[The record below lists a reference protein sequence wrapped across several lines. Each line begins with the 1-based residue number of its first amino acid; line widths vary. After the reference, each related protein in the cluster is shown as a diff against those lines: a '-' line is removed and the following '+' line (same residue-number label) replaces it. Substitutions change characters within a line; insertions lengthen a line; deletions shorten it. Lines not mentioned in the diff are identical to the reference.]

1 MHRNFNNIII
11 KIEQKM
17 NKDLQ
22 SKINDKTAVIGIIGL
37 GYVGLPLAVEFA
49 NNSFT
54 VIGIDI
60 DKRKVEQ
67 LNSGENY
74 IADVSDD
81 NLKRLV
87 SSKTLSA
94 TTDFSVLTNIDA
106 VIICVP
112 TPLNKLKDPDVSY
125 ILNVLDQ
132 LTKYVHTDMFI
143 SLESTTYP
151 GTTRELILP
160 ALEKKNLIVGED
172 FYLCFSPERVDP
184 GNEIYHIKNT
194 PKVIGGI
201 TEKCTAIGKLLYE
214 SIIDTVV
221 PVSSPEAAETVKL
234 LENTFR
240 SINIGLANEVAIM
253 CEKLGVD
260 VWEVIDAAATKPF
273 GFMKFTPGPGLGGHC
288 IPIDPHYLA
297 WKMKTLDYRARFIE
311 LAGEINTG
319 MPLHVLDLISG
330 GLNRFQKSINGS
342 KILVLGIAYK
352 KDIDDV
358 RESPALDVMTLLEQG
373 GAQVDYYDGY
383 VPKIK
388 WNDKDKFSQNN
399 LTAETVQSYDAV
411 VVLTDHSNVDYDL
424 VKSES
429 KLIID
434 TRNVFSGVKDSKII
448 RLGNSQSI

>member
-1 MHRNFNNIII
+1 
-11 KIEQKM
+11 M
-17 NKDLQ
+17 NKNLQ

-54 VIGIDI
+54 VLGIDI
-60 DKRKVEQ
+60 DKRRVEQ
-67 LNSGENY
+67 LNRGENY
-74 IADVSDD
+74 IADVSDN
-81 NLKRLV
+81 NLKQLV
-87 SSKTLSA
+87 SSRKLSA
-94 TTDFSVLTNIDA
+94 TIDFSVLTNIDA

-132 LTKYVHTDMFI
+132 LTKYIHPDMLI

-160 ALEKKNLIVGED
+160 ALEKMNLTVGED
-172 FYLCFSPERVDP
+172 FYLCFSPERIDP
-184 GNEIYHIKNT
+184 GNEQYQIRNT

-201 TEKCTAIGKLLYE
+201 TEKCTENGKLLYE

-221 PVSSPEAAETVKL
+221 PVSSPQAAETVKL

-319 MPLHVLDLISG
+319 MPLHVLDLISS
-330 GLNRFQKSINGS
+330 GLNRFQKAINGS

-352 KDIDDV
+352 RDIDDV

-373 GAQVDYYDGY
+373 GAQVDYYDNY
-383 VPKIK
+383 VPTIK
-388 WNDKDKFSQNN
+388 WNDKDKFSQKD
-399 LTAETVQSYDAV
+399 LTEETLHSYDAV

-424 VKSES
+424 VKLES

>member
-1 MHRNFNNIII
+1 
-11 KIEQKM
+11 M

-22 SKINDKTAVIGIIGL
+22 SKIEDKTAIIGIIGL

-49 NNSFT
+49 NSNFS
-54 VIGIDI
+54 VIGVDI
-60 DKRKVEQ
+60 NQDRVNQ
-67 LNSGENY
+67 LSRGENY
-74 IADVSDD
+74 IGDVSDD
-81 NLKRLV
+81 NLKQLV
-87 SSKTLSA
+87 SSKQISA
-94 TTDFSVLTNIDA
+94 TTDFSVLSNIDA
-106 VIICVP
+106 AIICVP

-125 ILNVLDQ
+125 ILSVLDQ
-132 LTKYVHTDMFI
+132 LTKFVHPDMLI

-160 ALEKKNLIVGED
+160 ALEKTNLVVGKD

-184 GNEIYHIKNT
+184 GNENYQIKNT

-201 TEKCTAIGKLLYE
+201 TEKCTETGKQLYE

-288 IPIDPHYLA
+288 IPIDPHYLS
-297 WKMKTLDYRARFIE
+297 WKMKTLNYRARFIE

-319 MPLHVLDLISG
+319 MPLHVLDLISR
-330 GLNRFQKSINGS
+330 GLNRSQQSINGS

-373 GAQVDYYDGY
+373 GADVDYYDSY
-383 VPKIK
+383 ISKIK
-388 WNDKDKFSQNN
+388 WNDEDKYSQKE
-399 LTAETVQSYDAV
+399 LSSETLHNYDAV
-411 VVLTDHSNVDYDL
+411 VILTDHSNIDYGI
-424 VKSES
+424 VKSGS

-448 RLGNSQSI
+448 RLGNSQT

>member
-1 MHRNFNNIII
+1 ME
-11 KIEQKM
+11 KE
-17 NKDLQ
+17 LQ

-49 NNSFT
+49 NNNFT

-74 IADVSDD
+74 IADVSDN
-81 NLKRLV
+81 NLKQLV
-87 SSKTLSA
+87 SSKKIRA
-94 TTDFSVLTNIDA
+94 TNDFSIITKIDA

-160 ALEKKNLIVGED
+160 ALEKKKLAVGKD

-184 GNEIYHIKNT
+184 GNEKYHIKNT
-194 PKVIGGI
+194 PKIIGGI

-240 SINIGLANEVAIM
+240 SINIGLVNEVAIM

-388 WNDKDKFSQNN
+388 WNCANKFGQKN
-399 LTAETVQSYDAV
+399 LTAETIQFYDAV

-429 KLIID
+429 ILIVD
-434 TRNVFSGVKDSKII
+434 TRNVFSGIKDSKII

>member
-1 MHRNFNNIII
+1 M
-11 KIEQKM
+11 E
-17 NKDLQ
+17 KDLQ
-22 SKINDKTAVIGIIGL
+22 SKISAKTAVIGIIGL

-49 NNSFT
+49 KNSFT
-54 VIGIDI
+54 VLGIDI
-60 DKRKVEQ
+60 DKKRVDQ
-67 LNSGENY
+67 LNRSENY
-74 IADVSDD
+74 ITDVSNDS
-81 NLKRLV
+81 LKQLV
-87 SSKTLSA
+87 LSKKLSA
-94 TTDFSVLTNIDA
+94 TDDFSVLTNIDV

-132 LTKYVHTDMFI
+132 LTKYIHTDMLI

-151 GTTRELILP
+151 GTTRDLILP
-160 ALEKKNLIVGED
+160 GLEKRGLTVGKD

-184 GNEIYHIKNT
+184 GNERYKIKNT
-194 PKVIGGI
+194 PKIIGGI
-201 TEKCTAIGKLLYE
+201 TDKCTAIGKLLYE
-214 SIIDTVV
+214 SIIETVV

-273 GFMKFTPGPGLGGHC
+273 GFMKFLPGPGLGGHC
-288 IPIDPHYLA
+288 IPIDPYYLA

-319 MPLHVLDLISG
+319 MPLHVLELISS
-330 GLNRFQKSINGS
+330 GLNQFQKSINGS

-352 KDIDDV
+352 RDIDDV
-358 RESPALDVMTLLEQG
+358 RESPAIDVMTLLEQG
-373 GAQVDYYDGY
+373 GAQVDYYDSY

-388 WNDKDKFSQNN
+388 WNDHDKFCIKI
-399 LTAETVQSYDAV
+399 LAAETLHSYDAV
-411 VVLTDHSNVDYDL
+411 VVLTDHSNIDYDL

-429 KLIID
+429 KVIID
-434 TRNVFSGVKDSKII
+434 TRNVFSGAKDSKII
-448 RLGNSQSI
+448 RLGNRQSI

>member
-1 MHRNFNNIII
+1 M
-11 KIEQKM
+11 K
-17 NKDLQ
+17 KDLQ

-54 VIGIDI
+54 VLGIDI

-67 LNSGENY
+67 LNRGENY
-74 IADVSDD
+74 IADISDD
-81 NLKRLV
+81 NLKQLV
-87 SSKTLSA
+87 SSEKLSA
-94 TTDFSVLTNIDA
+94 TNDFSALTNIDA

-132 LTKYVHTDMFI
+132 LTKYVHTEMLI

-151 GTTRELILP
+151 GTTRDLILP
-160 ALEKKNLIVGED
+160 ALEKRNLTAGKD

-184 GNEIYHIKNT
+184 GNEYYQIKNT

-201 TEKCTAIGKLLYE
+201 TEKCTAIGRLIYE
-214 SIIDTVV
+214 SIVDTVV
-221 PVSSPEAAETVKL
+221 LVSSPEAAETVKL

-273 GFMKFTPGPGLGGHC
+273 GFMKFSPGPGLGGHC

-319 MPLHVLDLISG
+319 MPLHILELINR
-330 GLNRFQKSINGS
+330 GLNQFQKSIKGS

-352 KDIDDV
+352 RDINDV
-358 RESPALDVMTLLEQG
+358 RESPALDVMKLLERG
-373 GAQVDYYDGY
+373 GARVDYYDSY
-383 VPKIK
+383 VTKIK
-388 WNDKDKFSQNN
+388 WNDKDKFSKKN
-399 LTAETVQSYDAV
+399 LTAETLHSYDAI

-429 KLIID
+429 RLIVD
-434 TRNVFSGVKDSKII
+434 TRNVFSGAKDSKII
-448 RLGNSQSI
+448 RLGSSQNI

>member
-1 MHRNFNNIII
+1 M
-11 KIEQKM
+11 K
-17 NKDLQ
+17 KDLQ
-22 SKINDKTAVIGIIGL
+22 SKINDKTAIIGIVGL

-49 NNSFT
+49 NNGFT
-54 VIGIDI
+54 VIGIDVNKARV
-60 DKRKVEQ
+60 DQ
-67 LNSGENY
+67 LNRGDNY
-74 IADVSDD
+74 IGDVSDE
-81 NLKRLV
+81 NLKQLV
-87 SSKTLSA
+87 SSKQISA
-94 TTDFSVLTNIDA
+94 TIDFSALVNIDA
-106 VIICVP
+106 VVICVP

-125 ILNVLDQ
+125 ILSVLDQ
-132 LTKYVHTDMFI
+132 LTKYVHTDMLI

-160 ALEKKNLIVGED
+160 ALEKKNLTVGED

-184 GNEIYHIKNT
+184 GNEKYQIKNT
-194 PKVIGGI
+194 PKIIGGI
-201 TEKCTAIGKLLYE
+201 TEKCTKIGKLLYE

-288 IPIDPHYLA
+288 IPIDPHYLS
-297 WKMKTLDYRARFIE
+297 WKMKTLNYRARFIE

-319 MPLHVLDLISG
+319 MPLHVLDLISR

-373 GAQVDYYDGY
+373 GAQVDYYDSY
-383 VPKIK
+383 VSKIK
-388 WNDKDKFSQNN
+388 WNNEDKYSQKK
-399 LTAETVQSYDAV
+399 LTSEILQGYDAV
-411 VVLTDHSNVDYDL
+411 VVLTDHTNINYAI
-424 VKSES
+424 VKTEA

-434 TRNVFSGVKDSKII
+434 TRNVFSGINHSNII
-448 RLGNSQSI
+448 RLGNSQT

>member
-1 MHRNFNNIII
+1 MKN
-11 KIEQKM
+11 
-17 NKDLQ
+17 DLQ
-22 SKINDKTAVIGIIGL
+22 SKITDKRAIIGIIGL

-49 NNSFT
+49 NNNLT

-60 DKRKVEQ
+60 NKARVDQ
-67 LNSGENY
+67 LNKGENY
-74 IADVSDD
+74 IGDVSDN
-81 NLKRLV
+81 NLKELV
-87 SSKTLSA
+87 SSKKITA
-94 TTDFSVLTNIDA
+94 TTDFSVLAKIDVA
-106 VIICVP
+106 IICDP

-125 ILNVLDQ
+125 ILSVLEQ
-132 LTKYVHTDMFI
+132 LTKYAHTDMLI

-160 ALEKKNLIVGED
+160 ALEKTNLTVGED

-184 GNEIYHIKNT
+184 GNEKYQIKNT

-201 TEKCTAIGKLLYE
+201 TDKCTKVGKTLYE
-214 SIIDTVV
+214 SIIDTVI

-273 GFMKFTPGPGLGGHC
+273 GYMKFTPGPGLGGHC

-319 MPLHVLDLISG
+319 MPLHVLDLISK

-342 KILVLGIAYK
+342 KILVLGVAYK

-388 WNDKDKFSQNN
+388 WNDNDKYSQQKLSSKTLHN
-399 LTAETVQSYDAV
+399 YDAV
-411 VVLTDHSNVDYDL
+411 VVLTDHSNIDYDL

-434 TRNVFSGVKDSKII
+434 TRNVFSGIKESKII
-448 RLGNSQSI
+448 RLGNSKT

>member
-1 MHRNFNNIII
+1 MTN
-11 KIEQKM
+11 
-17 NKDLQ
+17 DLQ
-22 SKINDKTAVIGIIGL
+22 SKIEDKTAIIGIIGL

-49 NNSFT
+49 NSNFS
-54 VIGIDI
+54 VIGVDI
-60 DKRKVEQ
+60 NQDRVNQ
-67 LNSGENY
+67 LSKGENY
-74 IADVSDD
+74 IGDVSDD
-81 NLKRLV
+81 NLKQLI
-87 SSKTLSA
+87 SSKQISA
-94 TTDFSVLTNIDA
+94 TTDFSVLSKIDA

-125 ILNVLDQ
+125 ILSVLDQ
-132 LTKYVHTDMFI
+132 LTKYVHPDMLI

-160 ALEKKNLIVGED
+160 ALEKTSLVAGKD

-184 GNEIYHIKNT
+184 GNENYQIKNT
-194 PKVIGGI
+194 PKVLGGI
-201 TEKCTAIGKLLYE
+201 TEKCTEIGKQLYE

-288 IPIDPHYLA
+288 IPIDPHYLS
-297 WKMKTLDYRARFIE
+297 WKMKTLNYRARFIE

-319 MPLHVLDLISG
+319 MPLHVLDLISR
-330 GLNRFQKSINGS
+330 GLNRFQQSINGS

-352 KDIDDV
+352 KDIDDI

-373 GAQVDYYDGY
+373 GSEVDFYDSF

-388 WNDKDKFSQNN
+388 WNDEDKYSQQK
-399 LTAETVQSYDAV
+399 LSSETLHKYDAV
-411 VVLTDHSNVDYDL
+411 VILTDHSNIDYDL

-429 KLIID
+429 ILIVD

-448 RLGNSQSI
+448 RLGNSQT

>member
-1 MHRNFNNIII
+1 MNN
-11 KIEQKM
+11 
-17 NKDLQ
+17 DLQ
-22 SKINDKTAVIGIIGL
+22 NKINDKTAVIGIIGL

-54 VIGIDI
+54 VFGIDI
-60 DKRKVEQ
+60 NKKRVEQ
-67 LNSGENY
+67 LNRGENY

-81 NLKRLV
+81 GLIKLV
-87 SSKTLSA
+87 SSKKLSA
-94 TTDFSVLTNIDA
+94 TTDFSVLTKIDA

-125 ILNVLDQ
+125 ILNVLNQ
-132 LTKYVHTDMFI
+132 LTKYVHSGMLI

-160 ALEKKNLIVGED
+160 ALEKKNLVAGKD

-184 GNEIYHIKNT
+184 GNEKYQIKNT

-201 TEKCTAIGKLLYE
+201 TENCTKNGKLLYE

-319 MPLHVLDLISG
+319 MPLHVLDLISR

-352 KDIDDV
+352 RDIDDV

-373 GAQVDYYDGY
+373 SAQVDYYDNY

-399 LTAETVQSYDAV
+399 LTAEALHSYDAV
-411 VVLTDHSNVDYDL
+411 VVLTDHSNIDYDL

-429 KLIID
+429 ILIID
-434 TRNVFSGVKDSKII
+434 TRNVFSGIKDSKII
-448 RLGNSQSI
+448 RLGNRQNI

>member
-1 MHRNFNNIII
+1 M
-11 KIEQKM
+11 K
-17 NKDLQ
+17 KDLQ
-22 SKINDKTAVIGIIGL
+22 SRINDKTAVIGIIGL

-54 VIGIDI
+54 VLGIDI
-60 DKRKVEQ
+60 DKKRVAQ
-67 LNSGENY
+67 LNGGENY
-74 IADVSDD
+74 IADVS
-81 NLKRLV
+81 NKSLKQLV
-87 SSKTLSA
+87 SSKKLSA
-94 TTDFSVLTNIDA
+94 TNDFSVLTDIDV

-112 TPLNKLKDPDVSY
+112 TPLNKLNDPDVSY

-132 LTKYVHTDMFI
+132 LTKYVHTDMLI

-160 ALEKKNLIVGED
+160 ALEKRNLTVGKD
-172 FYLCFSPERVDP
+172 FYLCFSPERIDP
-184 GNEIYHIKNT
+184 GNEHYQINNT
-194 PKVIGGI
+194 PKIIGGI
-201 TEKCTAIGKLLYE
+201 TEKCTAVGKLLYE
-214 SIIDTVV
+214 SIIDSVV

-273 GFMKFTPGPGLGGHC
+273 GFMKFLPGPGLGGHC

-297 WKMKTLDYRARFIE
+297 WKMKTLDYNARFIE
-311 LAGEINTG
+311 LAGEINTS
-319 MPLHVLDLISG
+319 MPLHVLELISS
-330 GLNRFQKSINGS
+330 GLNQFQKPINGS
-342 KILVLGIAYK
+342 KILVLGVAYK
-352 KDIDDV
+352 RDIDDV

-373 GAQVDYYDGY
+373 GAQVDYYDSY

-388 WNDKDKFSQNN
+388 WND
-399 LTAETVQSYDAV
+399 TV
-411 VVLTDHSNVDYDL
+411 VVLTDHSNIDYDL

-429 KLIID
+429 KLIVD
-434 TRNVFSGVKDSKII
+434 TRNVFSGIKDSKII
-448 RLGNSQSI
+448 RLGNRQIN

>member
-1 MHRNFNNIII
+1 
-11 KIEQKM
+11 M

-49 NNSFT
+49 NNSFA

-60 DKRKVEQ
+60 DKRRVEK
-67 LNSGENY
+67 LNKGENY

-81 NLKRLV
+81 NLKQLV
-87 SSKTLSA
+87 SSKKISA
-94 TTDFSVLTNIDA
+94 TNDFSVISKIDA

-132 LTKYVHTDMFI
+132 LTKYVHTDMLI

-160 ALEKKNLIVGED
+160 ALEEKNLTVGDD

-184 GNEIYHIKNT
+184 GNEIYQIKNT

-319 MPLHVLDLISG
+319 MPLHVVDLISG

-352 KDIDDV
+352 KDIDDI

-373 GAQVDYYDGY
+373 GAEVDYYDDF
-383 VPKIK
+383 VSKIN
-388 WNDKDKFSQNN
+388 WNDEDKYSKNN
-399 LTAETVQSYDAV
+399 LTAETLHLYDAV
-411 VVLTDHSNVDYDL
+411 VVLTDHSNIDYDL

-429 KLIID
+429 KLIVD
-434 TRNVFSGVKDSKII
+434 TRNVFSGIKDSKII
-448 RLGNSQSI
+448 RLGNTQSI

>member
-1 MHRNFNNIII
+1 MSKN
-11 KIEQKM
+11 
-17 NKDLQ
+17 LQ
-22 SKINDKTAVIGIIGL
+22 GKINDKTAVIGVIGL

-60 DKRKVEQ
+60 DIGKVEQ
-67 LNSGENY
+67 INRGENY
-74 IADVSDD
+74 IADVSND
-81 NLKRLV
+81 NLKELV
-87 SSKTLSA
+87 SSNIIIA
-94 TTDFSVLTNIDA
+94 TTDFSVLTKIDA

-125 ILNVLDQ
+125 ILSVLDQ
-132 LTKYVHTDMFI
+132 LVKYVHTDMFI

-160 ALEKKNLIVGED
+160 ALEKMNLIAGED

-184 GNEIYHIKNT
+184 GNKKYRIKNT

-201 TEKCTAIGKLLYE
+201 TEECTTIGKLLYE

-297 WKMKTLDYRARFIE
+297 WKMKTLNYRARFIE

-358 RESPALDVMTLLEQG
+358 RESPALDVMMLLEQG
-373 GAQVDYYDGY
+373 GAQIDYYDEF
-383 VPKIK
+383 VSKIK
-388 WNDKDKFSQNN
+388 WNDKDKYSKNS
-399 LTAETVQSYDAV
+399 LTAETLHLYDAV
-411 VVLTDHSNVDYDL
+411 VVLTDHSKVDYDL
-424 VKSES
+424 VKMES

-434 TRNVFSGVKDSKII
+434 TRNVFSGIKDSKII

>member
-1 MHRNFNNIII
+1 ME
-11 KIEQKM
+11 KE
-17 NKDLQ
+17 LQ

-125 ILNVLDQ
+125 ILNVRDQ

-160 ALEKKNLIVGED
+160 ALEKKNLIVGKD

-342 KILVLGIAYK
+342 KILVLGVAYK

-448 RLGNSQSI
+448 RLGSRQNI